1 MEVYAKNV
9 VEFVTV
15 GVEYCAF
22 MERAGEKNFTSFV
35 PVLQKLLPFLYLKAA
50 MVSKPVSLCDSNL
63 EVFVTEV
70 AYESVRSASAGVL
83 GQYDEEFTGEEV
95 VSISECLTDV
105 YQDMKDFLMN
115 YKSGNEEVMND
126 AIFTVVENFE
136 LYWGKR
142 LLQALSLLHKLAYIE
157 PEETADDYE

>member
-1 MEVYAKNV
+1 MDVYAKNV

-22 MERAGEKNFTSFV
+22 MELAQEKNFGTFV

-50 MVSKPVSLCDSNL
+50 MVSKPLSLCDDNL
-63 EVFVTEV
+63 EIFVTEV
-70 AYESVRSASAGVL
+70 EYEKIRAGATRIM

-95 VSISECLTDV
+95 VSVSECLTDI

-115 YKSGNEEVMND
+115 YKEGKEEVMND
-126 AIFTVVENFE
+126 AVFHVIENFE

-142 LLQALSLLHKLAYIE
+142 LLQALSIIHKLAYIE
-157 PEETADDYE
+157 PDVDEE

>member
-1 MEVYAKNV
+1 MDVYAKNV

-22 MERAGEKNFTSFV
+22 MERAQEKNFGTFV

-50 MVSKPVSLCDSNL
+50 MVSKPLSLCDDNL
-63 EVFVTEV
+63 EMFVTEV
-70 AYESVRSASAGVL
+70 EYEKIRAGATRIM

-95 VSISECLTDV
+95 VSVSECLTDI

-115 YKSGNEEVMND
+115 YKEGKEEVMND
-126 AIFTVVENFE
+126 AVFHVIENFE

-142 LLQALSLLHKLAYIE
+142 LLQALSIIHKLAYIE
-157 PEETADDYE
+157 PDVDEE

>member
-1 MEVYAKNV
+1 MDVYAKNV

-22 MERAGEKNFTSFV
+22 LERINEKNFSSFV
-35 PVLQKLLPFLYLKAA
+35 PVLQKLLPFVYLKAA
-50 MVSKPVSLCDSNL
+50 MVDKPLSICDGQL
-63 EVFVTEV
+63 ETFVTETD
-70 AYESVRSASAGVL
+70 YENIRSGAARIL

-95 VSISECLTDV
+95 VSVSECLADV

-115 YKSGNEEVMND
+115 YKSGNDEVMND

-136 LYWGKR
+136 LFWGKR
-142 LLQALSLLHKLAYIE
+142 LLQALAIVHKLAYIE
-157 PEETADDYE
+157 PDVDEE

>member
-1 MEVYAKNV
+1 MDVYAKNV

-22 MERAGEKNFTSFV
+22 LERAEEKNYSTFV

-50 MVSKPVSLCDSNL
+50 MVNKPLSVCDGQL
-63 EVFVTEV
+63 EVFVNEV
-70 AYESVRSASAGVL
+70 EYEKIRSGAAGIL
-83 GQYDEEFTGEEV
+83 RQYDEEFTGEEV
-95 VSISECLTDV
+95 VSVSECLADV

-126 AIFTVVENFE
+126 AVFTVVENFE

-142 LLQALSLLHKLAYIE
+142 LLQALAIVHKLTYIE
-157 PEETADDYE
+157 PDIDEE

>member
-1 MEVYAKNV
+1 MDVYAKNV

-22 MERAGEKNFTSFV
+22 LERVNEKQYSTFV

-50 MVSKPVSLCDSNL
+50 MVDKPLSVCDGQL
-63 EVFVTEV
+63 EVFVNEV
-70 AYESVRSASAGVL
+70 VYEKIRSGAVGIL
-83 GQYDEEFTGEEV
+83 RQYDEEFTGEEV
-95 VSISECLTDV
+95 VSVSECLADV

-126 AIFTVVENFE
+126 AVFTVVENFE

-142 LLQALSLLHKLAYIE
+142 LLQALAIVHKLTYIE
-157 PEETADDYE
+157 PDIDEE

>member
-1 MEVYAKNV
+1 MDVYAKNV

-22 MERAGEKNFTSFV
+22 MERSNEKEFGTFV

-50 MVSKPVSLCDSNL
+50 MVNKPLSLCDNQL
-63 EVFVTEV
+63 ETFVTEV
-70 AYESVRSASAGVL
+70 AYEKIRAQAARIL

-95 VSISECLTDV
+95 VSVSECLTDI

-115 YKSGNEEVMND
+115 YKEGKEEVMND
-126 AIFTVVENFE
+126 AVFHVIENFE

-142 LLQALSLLHKLAYIE
+142 LLQALSIIHKLAYIE
-157 PEETADDYE
+157 PDVDKV

>member
-1 MEVYAKNV
+1 MDVYAKNV

-22 MERAGEKNFTSFV
+22 LERVNEKQYSTFV

-50 MVSKPVSLCDSNL
+50 MVNKPLSVCDGQL
-63 EVFVTEV
+63 EVFVNEV
-70 AYESVRSASAGVL
+70 EYEKIRSGAASIL
-83 GQYDEEFTGEEV
+83 RQYDEEFTGEEV
-95 VSISECLTDV
+95 VSVSECLADV

-126 AIFTVVENFE
+126 AVFTVVENFE

-142 LLQALSLLHKLAYIE
+142 LLQALAIVHKLTYIE
-157 PEETADDYE
+157 PDIDEE

>member
-22 MERAGEKNFTSFV
+22 MERINEKTYNTFV
-35 PVLQKLLPFLYLKAA
+35 PVLQKLLPFLYLKAS
-50 MVSKPVSLCDSNL
+50 MVNKPLSLCEDSL
-63 EVFVTEV
+63 ETFVSEV
-70 AYESVRSASAGVL
+70 DYETIRMGAAHVL

-95 VSISECLTDV
+95 VSVSECLTDV
-105 YQDMKDFLMN
+105 YQDVKDFLMN
-115 YKSGNEEVMND
+115 YKGGQEEVMND
-126 AIFTVVENFE
+126 ALFNVVENFE

-142 LLQALSLLHKLAYIE
+142 LLQALTIIHKLAYIE
-157 PEETADDYE
+157 PDVDEE

>member
-1 MEVYAKNV
+1 MDIYAKNV

-22 MERAGEKNFTSFV
+22 MERVQEKTYSTFV
-35 PVLQKLLPFLYLKAA
+35 PVLQKLLPFLYLKAS
-50 MVSKPVSLCDSNL
+50 MVNKPISLCDDNL
-63 EVFVTEV
+63 QTFVTEV
-70 AYESVRSASAGVL
+70 DYEKIRATSAGIL

-95 VSISECLTDV
+95 VSVSECLADV

-126 AIFTVVENFE
+126 AVFTVIENFE

-142 LLQALSLLHKLAYIE
+142 LLQALSIVHKLTYIE
-157 PEETADDYE
+157 PDIDEE